1 MEALIN
7 TINSQKER
15 GMLFLG
21 ILIVLGLLIFGGVFY
36 FLSKGAGDTSQVS
49 DPTTQLPKEAEVQVT
64 TSGFVPSEVKIAAG
78 SAVRWVNKAN
88 QTVTVNSDD
97 HPTHRKFK
105 ELNLGEFAKDSTV
118 VHIFTNPGTYTYHDH
133 LHPTRKG
140 TVIVQ

>member
-1 MEALIN
+1 MEAIVN
-7 TINSQKER
+7 SITSQKER
-15 GMLFLG
+15 GLFFAG
-21 ILIVLGLLIFGGVFY
+21 ILVILGLLIFGGVFY
-36 FLSKGAGDTSQVS
+36 FLSKDRGGTSQVGP
-49 DPTTQLPKEAEVQVT
+49 PTTAFPKEAEVQVI

-105 ELNLGEFAKDSTV
+105 EINLGEFAKDSTV
-118 VHIFTNPGTYTYHDH
+118 VHIFTNAGTYTYHDH